1 MTSIDPQLA
10 VQERYAIG
18 RRGFLRLGVGTSGA
32 LLGGASLLSFL
43 ASCGGAPAQANKTLT
58 WARGDDLRTQDP
70 QEISGL
76 MEGTIARLL
85 YDPLIDTDEGG
96 NKVAAL
102 ATEWQMA
109 PDGKSYTFKLRSGV
123 KFHDGTPFTAD
134 AVKFTFDRLLANP
147 TLQHAA
153 VWKDSLAQ
161 VVINDPMTVVFNL
174 KAPNP
179 GLINSFGEPILA
191 QNAVEK
197 YGDKFYEKGIGTGP
211 FKYVEWKKNQ
221 QWVGEANKDY
231 WNKGVVKLTKI
242 TFRPITEEATKIAA
256 LKAGELDIIDSLSG
270 DQADDLAKDSNIVI
284 SRVPS
289 FDTIH
294 LTYNFRR
301 APFNNLDARKAVA
314 YAINKEQITKNILRA
329 GQLVG
334 APIPPGVVGYDEAL
348 AKAVIPYDP
357 EKAKSLLQSAG
368 VAPGTKIEF
377 RLNPAFFAKM
387 TEVSQFVSDQLRAVG
402 FNVDMQY
409 LEPGAYTEARKAGKF
424 DLCVQQGNKSPDPDA
439 NYTTLVVAQTFGLFY
454 KETRPE
460 IEGLI
465 VAARGELDNAKRDT
479 LYKQVQK
486 LMYDDM
492 AELILYRQ
500 EYIWGS
506 RKRVSGFKARA
517 DYQTR
522 VFGCD
527 VTG

>member
-1 MTSIDPQLA
+1 MTSVDPKLA
-10 VQERYAIG
+10 ASEQYAIG
-18 RRGFLRLGVGTSGA
+18 RRGFLRLGVGTTGA
-32 LLGGASLLSFL
+32 LIGGASLLSFL
-43 ASCGGAPAQANKTLT
+43 ASCGSAASGNKTLT

-70 QEISGL
+70 QEIAGL

-123 KFHDGTPFTAD
+123 KFHDGTPFTGD

-161 VVINDPMTVVFNL
+161 VVVSDPMTVVFNL

-197 YGDKFYEKGIGTGP
+197 YGEKFYEKGIGTGP

-221 QWVGEANKDY
+221 QWVGDANKDY

-270 DQADDLAKDSNIVI
+270 DQAEDLAKDSNIVI

-357 EKAKSLLQSAG
+357 EKAKALLQSAG

-439 NYTTLVVAQTFGLFY
+439 NYTVLVVGQTFGLFY
-454 KETRPE
+454 KESRPE

-465 VAARGELDNAKRDT
+465 VAARGELDNQKRDT

>member
-1 MTSIDPQLA
+1 MASIGPVPTA
-10 VQERYAIG
+10 HERYVVG
-18 RRGFLRLGVGTSGA
+18 RRGFLRLGVGTTGA
-32 LLGGASLLSFL
+32 LIGGASLLTFL
-43 ASCGGAPAQANKTLT
+43 AGCGGTATGSKTLT

-109 PDGKSYTFKLRSGV
+109 PDGKSYTFKLRQGV
-123 KFHDGTPFTAD
+123 TFHDGTPFTAD

-153 VWKDSLAQ
+153 VWKDSLAE
-161 VVINDPMTVVFNL
+161 VAITDPSTVVFKL
-174 KAPNP
+174 RAPNP

-191 QNAVEK
+191 QNAIQK

-211 FKYVEWKKNQ
+211 FKYVDWKKNQ
-221 QWVGEANKDY
+221 QWVGDANKEY
-231 WNKGVVKLTKI
+231 WNKGVVKLDKI
-242 TFRPITEEATKIAA
+242 TFRSITEEATKIAA
-256 LKAGELDIIDSLSG
+256 LKAGEVDIIDSLSG
-270 DQADDLAKDSNIVI
+270 DQADDLAKDSNIAI
-284 SRVPS
+284 ARVPS

-301 APFNNLDARKAVA
+301 PPFNNLAARQAVA
-314 YAINKEQITKNILRA
+314 YAINKEQITKNILKA

-357 EKAKSLLQSAG
+357 EKAKALLQSAG
-368 VAPGTKIEF
+368 IAPGTKIEF

-387 TEVSQFVSDQLRAVG
+387 TEISQFVSDQLRAVG

-409 LEPGAYTEARKAGKF
+409 LEPGAFTAARKAGNF

-439 NYTTLVVAQTFGLFY
+439 NYTVLVVAETFGLFY
-454 KETRPE
+454 KEFRPE
-460 IEGLI
+460 IVGLI
-465 VAARGELDNAKRDT
+465 VAARGELDPQKRDA
-479 LYKQVQK
+479 LYKQIQK

-500 EYIWGS
+500 EYIWGV
-506 RKRVSGFKARA
+506 RKRVTGFKARA

-522 VFGCD
+522 VFDCS

>member
-1 MTSIDPQLA
+1 MADTAPELVGSDG
-10 VQERYAIG
+10 YALG
-18 RRGFLRLGVGTSGA
+18 RRGFLRLGLTASGT
-32 LLGGASLLSFL
+32 LIGGSSLLTFL
-43 ASCGGAPAQANKTLT
+43 ASCGGATSGGKSLT

-70 QEISGL
+70 QEIAGL

-85 YDPLIDTDEGG
+85 YDPLIDTDEKG
-96 NKVAAL
+96 NRVPAL

-109 PDGKSYTFKLRSGV
+109 PDGKSYTFKLRQGV
-123 KFHDGTPFTAD
+123 KFHDGTPFTGD

-153 VWKDSLAQ
+153 SWKDTLAE
-161 VVINDPMTVVFNL
+161 VVVKDPLTVVFNL
-174 KAPNP
+174 KAPNL

-191 QNAVEK
+191 QNAKEK
-197 YGDKFYEKGIGTGP
+197 YGDKFFEKGIGTGP
-211 FKYVEWKKNQ
+211 FKYVEWKKNER
-221 QWVGEANKDY
+221 WAGEANKDY
-231 WNKGVVKLTKI
+231 WNKGVVKLDKI

-256 LKAGELDIIDSLSG
+256 LKAGEVDIIDSLSG
-270 DQADDLAKDSNIVI
+270 DQADDLAKDSNLVI
-284 SRVPS
+284 ARVPS

-301 APFNNLDARKAVA
+301 APFNNLDARRAVA
-314 YAINKEQITKNILRA
+314 YAIDKDQIVKNILKS

-334 APIPPGVVGYDEAL
+334 APIPPGIVGYDEAL

-357 EKAKSLLQSAG
+357 AKAKALLQSAG

-387 TEVSQFVSDQLRAVG
+387 TEVSQFISDQLRAVG

-409 LEPGAYTEARKAGKF
+409 LEPGAYTETRKAGKF

-439 NYTTLVVAQTFGLFY
+439 NYTVLVVGQTFGLFY
-454 KETRPE
+454 KESRPE
-460 IEGLI
+460 IEPLI
-465 VAARGELDNAKRDT
+465 VSARAELDNQKRDT
-479 LYKQVQK
+479 LYKQIQK

-500 EYIWGS
+500 EYIWGA
-506 RKRVSGFKARA
+506 RKRVSGFKARP
-517 DYQTR
+517 DFQTR
-522 VFGCD
+522 VFDTD
-527 VTG
+527 VTK